1 LRSAGH
7 EVALVLTQPDRPM
20 GRGLRTSASAV
31 KRYAIEARLPVY
43 QPSSLKSEEAADA
56 VRAVRGDAMV
66 VAAYGMIL
74 PQRLLDACSFGALNI
89 HASLLPRWRGAAPI
103 QRAILAGDPQT
114 GISIMKMDRG
124 LDTGPVLLQ
133 RSIRIDPD
141 DDAGTLHD
149 KLAALGAQLIV
160 QALEGLGR
168 GALEERPQPDE
179 GVTYATKIARP
190 DTILDWTRPA
200 IELERAVRAFRPTPG
215 ATTQFQGEPLK
226 IWRASVQ
233 EGRAQP
239 GQVTIEGQ
247 ALLAGCGDGQLRI
260 EEVQKAGGK
269 RMPAD
274 QFLRG
279 TRFEPGARLG

>member
-7 EVALVLTQPDRPM
+7 EIALVLTQPDRPM

-31 KRYAIEARLPVY
+31 KRYALEAGLTVY
-43 QPSSLKSEEAADA
+43 QPSSLKSEEALEVVRDA
-56 VRAVRGDAMV
+56 RGDAMV

-74 PQRLLDACSFGALNI
+74 PQRFLDACPLGAFNI

-103 QRAILAGDPQT
+103 QRAILAGDPET

-133 RSIRIDPD
+133 RAIRINAD

-149 KLAALGAQLIV
+149 ELATLGAQLIV
-160 QALEGLGR
+160 RALESVER
-168 GALEERPQPDE
+168 GALEERPQPAD
-179 GVTYATKIARP
+179 GVTYAAKITRA
-190 DTILDWTRPA
+190 DSILDWARSA
-200 IELERAVRAFRPTPG
+200 IELERAIRAFRPAPG

-226 IWRASVQ
+226 IWRASVA
-233 EGRAQP
+233 EGRAKP
-239 GQVTIEGQ
+239 GHVILEGD
-247 ALLAGCGDGQLRI
+247 AIFVGCGSGRLRI
-260 EEVQKAGGK
+260 DELQKAGGK
-269 RMPAD
+269 RLPAD

-279 TRFEPGARLG
+279 TKVDQGARLG